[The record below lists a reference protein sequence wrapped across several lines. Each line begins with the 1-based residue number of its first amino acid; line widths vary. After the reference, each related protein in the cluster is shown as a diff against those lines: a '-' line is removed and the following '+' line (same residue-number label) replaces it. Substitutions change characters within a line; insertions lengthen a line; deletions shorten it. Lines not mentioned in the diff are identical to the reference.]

1 MFINRKGLSNLFFGQ
16 PKHPQIPN
24 LRATKEDTLY
34 FDSLTRGGLVIG
46 KPGVGKTIKCVME
59 AVRYALEYPDR
70 PIFSLDASGSFTNE
84 FIQLVYQLPREQR
97 ELIERR
103 IVYDRMGDQ
112 TWCVPMPYFS
122 PDYGLQYE
130 EQVQRVAKNY
140 KKLNHELIT
149 LTPVMAIAITETLPE
164 LSRLLCAIQN
174 EHGEC
179 WQITEAKKLLLD
191 QNTLAIACKKF
202 GNKVPD
208 AKWYFENEL
217 LGEQVTNHER
227 ERRTFTLRSVLGSIG
242 SRPIRARLG
251 YSKPGWTP
259 KEAIEKGLIV
269 LVSGEELINQEE
281 VQSILFTDV
290 YSQILAQ
297 INKRIPHDP
306 NDKHVLLV
314 IDEVYSL
321 IRIPGMAEEIG
332 KVSPQYR
339 SRRLQIVVVIQALW
353 QLADNL
359 KEQIWSLG
367 NVICFGVED
376 FNEAY
381 RISQQLFKYD
391 PKKIKL
397 PPASES
403 GHPIIEP
410 DRGGY
415 LIGANWIQHLKKR
428 ECIMKRYIDEGE
440 EEPFIGYVEMTSEK
454 PDEPLVESLV
464 ETKDSLLRRRAIPVG
479 DALKIVNTRNLSK
492 MRSKKRQIP
501 SLNN

>member
-1 MFINRKGLSNLFFGQ
+1 MLNRRGITGLFFRK
-16 PKHPQIPN
+16 PNHPEITN
-24 LRATKEDTLY
+24 LRTIRDDTLY

-46 KPGVGKTIKCVME
+46 KPGVGKTVWGSMVTI
-59 AVRYALEYPDR
+59 RYALEYPDR
-70 PIFSLDASGSFTNE
+70 PIISLDASGSFTNE
-84 FIQLVYQLPREQR
+84 FIQLVQQLPRNQR
-97 ELIERR
+97 ESIERR
-103 IVYDRMGDQ
+103 LVYDRMGDQ
-112 TWCVPMPYFS
+112 EWVVPMPFFS
-122 PDYGLQYE
+122 PDYGLHYE
-130 EQVQRVAKNY
+130 EQVQTVAKNY
-140 KKLNHELIT
+140 KKLNQALIT
-149 LTPVMAIAITETLPE
+149 QTPVMAIAITETLPE
-164 LSRLLCAIQN
+164 LSRILCAIQN
-174 EHGEC
+174 EQGEC

-191 QNTLAIACKKF
+191 HATLKLACKIF

-208 AKWYFENEL
+208 AKWYFENEF
-217 LGEQVTNHER
+217 LGTRLSKYEM
-227 ERRTFTLRSVLGSIG
+227 ERRTHTLRSVLGSIG

-251 YSKPGWTP
+251 YHKPGWTP

-281 VQSILFTDV
+281 IQSILFTDI

-297 INKRIPHDP
+297 INKRTPHNPD
-306 NDKHVLLV
+306 DKHVLLV

-339 SRRLQIVVVIQALW
+339 SRRLQIIVVIQALW

-391 PKKIKL
+391 PTRTKL
-397 PPASES
+397 PPASDI
-403 GHPIIEP
+403 GQPIVET
-410 DRGGY
+410 DRGQY
-415 LIGANWIQHLKKR
+415 LTAANWIQHLKKR
-428 ECIMKRYIDEGE
+428 ECIMKRYITEGE
-440 EEPFIGYVEMTSEK
+440 EEPYVGYVEKTREK
-454 PDEPLVESLV
+454 PNELLDEPLFQI
-464 ETKDSLLRRRAIPVG
+464 KDRLLRRRAIPVR
-479 DALKIVNTRNLSK
+479 DALEVVNRRKLKQTRT
-492 MRSKKRQIP
+492 RKRKPP